1 VLGYFWNKLQEVLGA
16 LLAPYWSRMSAWMK
30 ELSWQ
35 GRALLLVQYRRHGL
49 HDWEAQMIQM
59 KIRWGDLGAPAKP
72 GTYPCGPHMVE
83 ITPGDIKLAKGNPDA
98 VLIAIHPD
106 FYPAETYLVTGLEFS
121 HRVVG
126 DSSDP
131 PP

>member
-1 VLGYFWNKLQEVLGA
+1 
-16 LLAPYWSRMSAWMK
+16 
-30 ELSWQ
+30 
-35 GRALLLVQYRRHGL
+35 
-49 HDWEAQMIQM
+49 MIQM
-59 KIRWGDLGAPAKP
+59 KIRWGDLGAPTKP

-83 ITPGDIKLAKGNPDA
+83 ITPGDVKLAEGNPDA
-98 VLIAIHPD
+98 VFIAIHPD

-121 HRVVG
+121 RRVVG